1 MSDTHEVNL
10 IRNVQ
15 ATVSQSS
22 LSKEFVGLTRKQK
35 KENKKR
41 SDSHHQ
47 VRPPPSQ
54 GHVGYEK
61 EPVSHDE
68 ENVTIDITI

>member
-22 LSKEFVGLTRKQK
+22 LSKEFVGLKGKQK
-35 KENKKR
+35 KDNRKR
-41 SDSHHQ
+41 SDSYHQ
-47 VRPPPSQ
+47 DRPPPSQ
-54 GHVGYEK
+54 GHVGYER
-61 EPVSHDE
+61 ESESHE
-68 ENVTIDITI
+68 EQDSTIEITI

>member
-1 MSDTHEVNL
+1 MSDTREVNL

-22 LSKEFVGLTRKQK
+22 LSKEFVGLQRKKK

-41 SDSHHQ
+41 SDSYHQ
-47 VRPPPSQ
+47 DRPPPSQ
-54 GHVGYEK
+54 GHVGYER
-61 EPVSHDE
+61 EPAFHDDQDS
-68 ENVTIDITI
+68 TIDITI

>member
-1 MSDTHEVNL
+1 MSDTREVNL

-22 LSKEFVGLTRKQK
+22 LSKEFVGLKRKQK

-41 SDSHHQ
+41 SDSYHQ
-47 VRPPPSQ
+47 DRSPPGQ
-54 GHVGYEK
+54 GHVGYER

-68 ENVTIDITI
+68 QDSTIDITI

>member
-1 MSDTHEVNL
+1 MSDTREVNL

-22 LSKEFVGLTRKQK
+22 LSKEFAGLARKQK

-41 SDSHHQ
+41 SDSYQ
-47 VRPPPSQ
+47 KVRPPPSQ

-61 EPVSHDE
+61 EPASHDE
-68 ENVTIDITI
+68 QDGTIDITI